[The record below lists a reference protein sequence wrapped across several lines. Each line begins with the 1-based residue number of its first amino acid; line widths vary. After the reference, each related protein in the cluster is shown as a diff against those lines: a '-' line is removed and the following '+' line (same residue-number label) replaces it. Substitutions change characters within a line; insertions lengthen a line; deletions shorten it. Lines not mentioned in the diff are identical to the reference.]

1 MNETTN
7 LYDLLNSIVN
17 DPHLL
22 DDIDTGSIDFS
33 YASNVARYLQEKIGS
48 SNTIAIRSSRK
59 KGVSLIYAAIISENS
74 YLFLDEYESSN
85 SIVRLLDSID
95 DISFILTDD
104 TSFYHEMKS
113 HSYNIILFDN
123 PPEIQSKQCY
133 KKDNSSIGSSA
144 VLTSSGTT
152 GKRKP
157 IKISLSKINIFVE
170 WCISQFKLDDM
181 TKCLSTS
188 PLSFDLSFFDI
199 FSVPSSGGSTTF
211 CEKKDIIF
219 PEGLSKLIERKNITH
234 WYTTPTILSHWL
246 NKGNISSYNI
256 TSLKFILFAG
266 EKIVPSTLKDLMRL
280 LPNTKFFNL
289 YGPTE
294 TNVCLYWE
302 VDPKLVKKNH
312 DIPCGIPTSYCD
324 VMIEGNNSEGELL
337 VKGET
342 NYKETESWYKTGD
355 LFYMKNHLYYFYGR
369 KDRAFKYLGNRI
381 QPEEIEVPITE
392 QFPDIEFILAPKND
406 TINTPCAVLCIK
418 KDSVNLSDLR
428 EFIRNNFRKSIHPRE
443 YFILDKIPRLGN
455 SKLNIVEINKIIG
468 DNS

>member
-157 IKISLSKINIFVE
+157 IKMN
-170 WCISQFKLDDM
+170 
-181 TKCLSTS
+181 
-188 PLSFDLSFFDI
+188 SFEI
-199 FSVPSSGGSTTF
+199 KN
-211 CEKKDIIF
+211 KK
-219 PEGLSKLIERKNITH
+219 ER
-234 WYTTPTILSHWL
+234 
-246 NKGNISSYNI
+246 
-256 TSLKFILFAG
+256 
-266 EKIVPSTLKDLMRL
+266 
-280 LPNTKFFNL
+280 
-289 YGPTE
+289 
-294 TNVCLYWE
+294 
-302 VDPKLVKKNH
+302 
-312 DIPCGIPTSYCD
+312 
-324 VMIEGNNSEGELL
+324 
-337 VKGET
+337 
-342 NYKETESWYKTGD
+342 
-355 LFYMKNHLYYFYGR
+355 
-369 KDRAFKYLGNRI
+369 
-381 QPEEIEVPITE
+381 
-392 QFPDIEFILAPKND
+392 
-406 TINTPCAVLCIK
+406 
-418 KDSVNLSDLR
+418 
-428 EFIRNNFRKSIHPRE
+428 
-443 YFILDKIPRLGN
+443 
-455 SKLNIVEINKIIG
+455 
-468 DNS
+468 